1 MVLVKKWLFLKLFFF
16 IIWSS
21 KMENVFFYIL
31 ERKDAFLGYKKIE
44 VQKVKKLRFFQGGY
58 PMVLV

>member
-1 MVLVKKWLFLKLFFF
+1 
-16 IIWSS
+16 
-21 KMENVFFYIL
+21 MENVFYYIL

-58 PMVLV
+58 PMVLVQKWSFFYLFVFRQ

>member
-1 MVLVKKWLFLKLFFF
+1 
-16 IIWSS
+16 
-21 KMENVFFYIL
+21 MENVFYYIL